1 MMISLNN
8 KFIITTLLSLFL
20 FSCNPDKQGNMK
32 WIAKYDF
39 NQLYQLTDQA
49 TVLDPMSAFRFEDFI
64 APNENTIILIGSK
77 DLNDLDSSQIGDQAV
92 ILISKDRGK
101 SYQELSLP
109 EQEMRWIYPSND
121 YSLIKAQSRLPDN
134 SKKNSMYLLDNNS
147 LKIVKIDEYDSE
159 ADISYYNFNGKYA
172 VYSHNKALKLVNL
185 LNREEQYPL
194 PYELNNRS
202 FWVTADDTLLIL
214 DAKQLIRYDPKNN
227 TKTVIQQLHNDYDVL
242 TYEDGEYFFT
252 KFNENKS
259 KGGGSYYNNK
269 EELLYTFEKG
279 DRSRYYRYKN
289 FACDY
294 KLTSALYPIFRY
306 SYDYGK
312 TWYEKEFKGFFTASR
327 PVGFYKDKFII
338 LDATFYDKNERDGGG
353 GRLLIGE
360 FEK

>member
-1 MMISLNN
+1 
-8 KFIITTLLSLFL
+8 
-20 FSCNPDKQGNMK
+20 MK

-101 SYQELSLP
+101 SYQELTLP
-109 EQEMRWIYPSND
+109 EQNVLWLYPSKD
-121 YSLIKAQSRLPDN
+121 YSIFEAQAVLAYN

-214 DAKQLIRYDPKNN
+214 DAKQLIRYNPKNN
-227 TKTVIQQLHNDYDVL
+227 TKTVIQQLHNNYDVL
-242 TYEDGEYFFT
+242 TYKDGEYFFT

-289 FACDY
+289 FVCDY
-294 KLTSALYPIFRY
+294 KLISSLYPIFRY
-306 SYDYGK
+306 SYDYGQ
-312 TWYEKEFKGFFTASR
+312 TWFEQKFTGFFSASY
-327 PVGFYKDKFII
+327 PIGFYKDKFII
-338 LDATFYDKNERDGGG
+338 FHASFHDKPDPEDRG
-353 GRLLIGE
+353 GRILIGE

>member
-1 MMISLNN
+1 MIPLN
-8 KFIITTLLSLFL
+8 KKILITILVSFALL
-20 FSCNPDKQGNMK
+20 SCNPVKQGNMK

-64 APNENTIILIGSK
+64 APNENTIVLIGNK
-77 DLNDLDSSQIGDQAV
+77 RLRAFDSIQRGYQAV
-92 ILISKDRGK
+92 IHVSKDRGK
-101 SYQELSLP
+101 SYQELTLP
-109 EQEMRWIYPSND
+109 EQNVLWLYPSHD
-121 YSLIKAQSRLPDN
+121 YSIFEAQAVLADN

-172 VYSHNKALKLVNL
+172 VYSNNKVLTLVNL

-194 PYELNNRS
+194 PYELNNHS

-242 TYEDGEYFFT
+242 TYKDGEYFFT
-252 KFNENKS
+252 KFNASEE
-259 KGGGSYYNNK
+259 GGSYYNNK
-269 EELLYTFEKG
+269 EELLYTFKKG

-289 FACDY
+289 FVCDY
-294 KLTSALYPIFRY
+294 KLISSLYPIFRY
-306 SYDYGK
+306 SYDYGQ
-312 TWYEKEFKGFFTASR
+312 TWFEQKFTGFFSASY
-327 PVGFYKDKFII
+327 PIGFYKDKFII
-338 LDATFYDKNERDGGG
+338 FHASFHDKPDPEDRG
-353 GRLLIGE
+353 GRILIGE

>member
-1 MMISLNN
+1 
-8 KFIITTLLSLFL
+8 
-20 FSCNPDKQGNMK
+20 
-32 WIAKYDF
+32 
-39 NQLYQLTDQA
+39 
-49 TVLDPMSAFRFEDFI
+49 
-64 APNENTIILIGSK
+64 
-77 DLNDLDSSQIGDQAV
+77 
-92 ILISKDRGK
+92 
-101 SYQELSLP
+101 
-109 EQEMRWIYPSND
+109 
-121 YSLIKAQSRLPDN
+121 
-134 SKKNSMYLLDNNS
+134 
-147 LKIVKIDEYDSE
+147 
-159 ADISYYNFNGKYA
+159 
-172 VYSHNKALKLVNL
+172 
-185 LNREEQYPL
+185 
-194 PYELNNRS
+194 
-202 FWVTADDTLLIL
+202 
-214 DAKQLIRYDPKNN
+214 
-227 TKTVIQQLHNDYDVL
+227 
-242 TYEDGEYFFT
+242 
-252 KFNENKS
+252 NENKS

>member
-1 MMISLNN
+1 M
-8 KFIITTLLSLFL
+8 
-20 FSCNPDKQGNMK
+20 SCNPVKQGNMK

-101 SYQELSLP
+101 SYQELKLP
-109 EQEMRWIYPSND
+109 EQNVLWLYPSQD
-121 YSLIKAQSRLPDN
+121 YSIFEAQAVLAYN
-134 SKKNSMYLLDNNS
+134 SKKNSMYLLDHKS
-147 LKIVKIDEYDSE
+147 LKVVKIDEYLS
-159 ADISYYNFNGKYA
+159 ADDIGYKKFNGKY
-172 VYSHNKALKLVNL
+172 VIYSNRGNLKFINL
-185 LNREEQYPL
+185 LNREEEYPL
-194 PYELNNRS
+194 PYDLNYLSYRVMS
-202 FWVTADDTLLIL
+202 DDTLLIL
-214 DAKQLIRYDPKNN
+214 DAKQLIRYNPKNN
-227 TKTVIQQLHNDYDVL
+227 TKTVIQQLHNNYDVL
-242 TYEDGEYFFT
+242 TYKDGEYFFT

-269 EELLYTFEKG
+269 EELLYTFKKG

-289 FACDY
+289 FVCDY
-294 KLTSALYPIFRY
+294 KPLSSIYPSIRY
-306 SYDYGK
+306 SYDYGQ
-312 TWYEKEFKGFFTASR
+312 TWYKYELKGMFTASR

>member
-1 MMISLNN
+1 MIPLN
-8 KFIITTLLSLFL
+8 KKILITILVSFALW
-20 FSCNPDKQGNMK
+20 SCNPVKQGNMK

-49 TVLDPMSAFRFEDFI
+49 TFLDPMSAFRFEEFI
-64 APNENTIILIGSK
+64 AADENTIILIGNK
-77 DLNDLDSSQIGDQAV
+77 DLNAFDSIQNGDQAV
-92 ILISKDRGK
+92 LHISKDRGK
-101 SYQELSLP
+101 SYQELLLP
-109 EQEMRWIYPSND
+109 EQEMRWIYPSQD

-134 SKKNSMYLLDNNS
+134 SKKNSMYLLDHKS
-147 LKIVKIDEYDSE
+147 LKVVKIDEYDSE
-159 ADISYYNFNGKYA
+159 SDISYYNFNGKYA

-185 LNREEQYPL
+185 LNREEEYPL

-227 TKTVIQQLHNDYDVL
+227 TQTVIQQLHNDYDVL
-242 TYEDGEYFFT
+242 VYEDGEYFFT
-252 KFNENKS
+252 KFNTS
-259 KGGGSYYNNK
+259 KGGGTYYNSK

-279 DRSRYYRYKN
+279 DRNRYYRYKN

-312 TWYEKEFKGFFTASR
+312 TWFEQKFTGFFIASR

-353 GRLLIGE
+353 GRLLIAE